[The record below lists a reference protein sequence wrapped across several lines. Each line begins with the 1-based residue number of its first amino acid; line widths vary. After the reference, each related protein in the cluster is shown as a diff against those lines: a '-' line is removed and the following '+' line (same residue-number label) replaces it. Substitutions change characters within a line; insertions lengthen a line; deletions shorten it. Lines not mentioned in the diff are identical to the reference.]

1 MDKLSVKDRQTFK
14 KHNQLYIYICIYS
27 SLSIYIYFNKRHIK
41 NIGFPNVERKD
52 IYHAKTNQDKAGSYV
67 R

>member
-1 MDKLSVKDRQTFK
+1 MYVYMYIFIYLS
-14 KHNQLYIYICIYS
+14 LYIYF
-27 SLSIYIYFNKRHIK
+27 LTRHIK